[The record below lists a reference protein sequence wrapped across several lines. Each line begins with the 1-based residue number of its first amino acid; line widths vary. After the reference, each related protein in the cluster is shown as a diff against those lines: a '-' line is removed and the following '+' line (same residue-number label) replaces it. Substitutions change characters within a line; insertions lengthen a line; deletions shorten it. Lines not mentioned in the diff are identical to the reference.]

1 MPSHDPANEFGMD
14 EASNELIEATG
25 SFLLRQEET
34 DTQEIPTQENFY
46 QLLQDFLG
54 MSADSGGGVSDGVD
68 SDLRQMFNLVQI
80 PNPLGG
86 PPLVILPHMLPSD
99 RDIAQT
105 SIAFGYGPDPVR
117 PYDLNLVKLSL
128 AVCLLQPST
137 KEEMVKAENRFKQTA
152 VQPNLGEYVKA
163 QKQLAARLTDRN
175 DILQLLDMYRR
186 MQGLIKNNHLDEVT
200 QLSIRIRQDLMR
212 NIGEVTTNSL
222 TQGNEARLIRP
233 F

>member
-1 MPSHDPANEFGMD
+1 MPSHDPANELGMD

-25 SFLLRQEET
+25 SFLLQLEET
-34 DTQEIPTQENFY
+34 DTQEIPTREFLY
-46 QLLQDFLG
+46 QSLQDYLG
-54 MSADSGGGVSDGVD
+54 MPMDPGLGVSDGVD

-80 PNPLGG
+80 PNPEGG
-86 PPLVILPHMLPSD
+86 DPLIILPHMLPSD

-105 SIAFGYGPDPVR
+105 SIAFGYGPDPER
-117 PYDLNLVKLSL
+117 PYDLNLVKLAL

-175 DILQLLDMYRR
+175 DILQLLNMYRR
-186 MQGLIKNNHLDEVT
+186 MQGLLKDNRLDEVT
-200 QLSIRIRQDLMR
+200 QFSILIRQDLMR
-212 NIGEVTTNSL
+212 NVGEVSNSL